1 MQLIPSQTASC
12 NHNYITGCTGNCL
25 SSSDG
30 LTPLQNLVTYTLTNN
45 ALYTVCYETLPTQYH
60 RPFPGGQHWLRTP
73 EGSVALK
80 MMDSTVADTR
90 RGLMI
95 RLFPFQFYDYPFKI
109 ILRDDTQ
116 QPTTLIS
123 AYRIFLGP
131 FNNPF
136 GTPSTPSVALNSTDL
151 RCQAQALAPL
161 PSVVF
166 HDEAPVDVWIDTH
179 DYAPATYTPR
189 RFMLTICTFF
199 CVLFFWTNSFL

>member
-1 MQLIPSQTASC
+1 
-12 NHNYITGCTGNCL
+12 
-25 SSSDG
+25 
-30 LTPLQNLVTYTLTNN
+30 
-45 ALYTVCYETLPTQYH
+45 
-60 RPFPGGQHWLRTP
+60 
-73 EGSVALK
+73 VALK

-189 RFMLTICTFF
+189 RFMVTICTFF
-199 CVLFFWTNSFL
+199 CVLFFLDEFFPLTTPLRVCKLFVEMDLFKKERSAR